1 MVDYNLV
8 SHRVSTYL
16 KAWTQRRLRD
26 EVVKAKSRQRSRTK
40 GGKRQKIYSV
50 IEGKQCTLLNN
61 VLYRFVFKKKQTV
74 TLISLCGNT
83 NSWVGNYFLTFQ

>member
-1 MVDYNLV
+1 MP
-8 SHRVSTYL
+8 SRVSTYL
-16 KAWTQRRLRD
+16 KARTQRRLRD
-26 EVVKAKSRQRSRTK
+26 EVVKAKSRQRSRIK

-74 TLISLCGNT
+74 ILIKSLWQHKQLGWKLLFNI
-83 NSWVGNYFLTFQ
+83 SIEL